1 VTTRRASQAA
11 DETTDDIKEWLLNA
25 VDKLWPVAA
34 GSISL
39 RRSPCIREHC
49 AACERGE
56 KHPAYFLDGR
66 RGGRRFSLYVPND
79 LVGKVEQAIENG
91 RLLELLIMEAG
102 ERYTKALKRERQL
115 RQEQS
120 KKKGGRKKG

>member
-1 VTTRRASQAA
+1 VTIRRASQAA